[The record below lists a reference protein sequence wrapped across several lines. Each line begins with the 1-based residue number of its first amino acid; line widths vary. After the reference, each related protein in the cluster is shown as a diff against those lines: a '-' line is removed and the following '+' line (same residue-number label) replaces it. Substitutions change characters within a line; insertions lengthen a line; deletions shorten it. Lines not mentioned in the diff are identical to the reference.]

1 MSDQKAKTKRS
12 GGKRIPLREIAEVI
26 RSKNAGPYRVTLDIF
41 FRDRETFRK
50 VMKSGEITP
59 QRIAE
64 LYHIPENHVVS
75 FVPVEDVFALKAT
88 IQRQS
93 PCGSFGDTDIYG
105 AQQHAPLLSISF
117 PASALK

>member
-1 MSDQKAKTKRS
+1 MFAQTKTKRR
-12 GGKRIPLREIAEVI
+12 GGKRIPLRTIAEVV

-75 FVPVEDVFALKAT
+75 FIPVEDVFALKAT
-88 IQRQS
+88 IKRQS
-93 PCGSFGDTDIYG
+93 SCGSFGDTDIYG
-105 AQQHAPLLSISF
+105 AQQHAPLLAISF
-117 PASALK
+117 RASALK

>member
-1 MSDQKAKTKRS
+1 MADQTETKRR

-50 VMKSGEITP
+50 VMKSREINP
-59 QRIAE
+59 KKIAE
-64 LYHIPENHVVS
+64 LYHIPEEQVLS
-75 FVPVEDVFALKAT
+75 FIPVEDVFAIKAT

-93 PCGSFGDTDIYG
+93 SCGSFGDTDIYG
-105 AQQHAPLLSISF
+105 AQQHAPLLAISF
-117 PASALK
+117 PASALR